1 MENRRT
7 GPLENRGAI
16 DYNSKKR
23 TALYFELH
31 ITEKG
36 DWIMKKCL
44 ALSMVLMM
52 MLSVCCT
59 AFAVNEDVEGELVIY
74 SSMYREVLDM
84 MDEAIKAEF
93 PNLTPGNEGS
103 FFFYSGTSKLI
114 TKIYGEMGE
123 KRDQPL
129 GCDMFMVAEP
139 AFSLEMKDYG
149 YLHSFE
155 VEDAANRLRF
165 PYDKDGYWYPLRVC
179 NMVLAYNPEKVDYW
193 KEKGIEIPHSF
204 KDFAYN
210 PALKG
215 YISMSDPLTS
225 GTAYAA
231 VCSLLDKY
239 GEEYFDKLG
248 ANAVM
253 RESGSTA
260 IAKLQSGE
268 CAAIMILEES
278 VLKYLYDEKEKG
290 NTVTN
295 LEVIYPEDGVV
306 LIPSTVMIVDEAY
319 SKNVNIEAAEAVAQW
334 FLTKEGQQM
343 ILKGFMHS
351 VLSDVAD
358 VPYLSIDT
366 NELIKKNLGVDW
378 EKAYKNR
385 EEINKLWSVKVTQ

>member
-129 GCDMFMVAEP
+129 QKCGHD
-139 AFSLEMKDYG
+139 
-149 YLHSFE
+149 
-155 VEDAANRLRF
+155 
-165 PYDKDGYWYPLRVC
+165 
-179 NMVLAYNPEKVDYW
+179 
-193 KEKGIEIPHSF
+193 
-204 KDFAYN
+204 
-210 PALKG
+210 
-215 YISMSDPLTS
+215 
-225 GTAYAA
+225 
-231 VCSLLDKY
+231 LL
-239 GEEYFDKLG
+239 
-248 ANAVM
+248 
-253 RESGSTA
+253 
-260 IAKLQSGE
+260 
-268 CAAIMILEES
+268 
-278 VLKYLYDEKEKG
+278 
-290 NTVTN
+290 
-295 LEVIYPEDGVV
+295 
-306 LIPSTVMIVDEAY
+306 
-319 SKNVNIEAAEAVAQW
+319 
-334 FLTKEGQQM
+334 
-343 ILKGFMHS
+343 
-351 VLSDVAD
+351 
-358 VPYLSIDT
+358 
-366 NELIKKNLGVDW
+366 
-378 EKAYKNR
+378 
-385 EEINKLWSVKVTQ
+385 